1 MVVYLDIIWVLNLMV
16 DSLLLWLTAIF
27 LKRTIHLGRVFL
39 GGLLGSMLIVLAI
52 TPISN
57 WAGHPLVKIG
67 VSIGMILI
75 VFGYKRM
82 KYFLSGLLTFYFA
95 TFLMGGIIIGTHY
108 FLAFDL
114 QLKSVVFLESI
125 RGFGDPISWVFVM
138 AAFPAA
144 WHFSRRRMD
153 GFTIAKIEYDVLSD
167 VMIEINGITFML
179 KGLIDSG
186 NQLYDPITNTP
197 VMIVSSP
204 ALADKLPK
212 EILLLAADDS
222 DSFQLAASLPPE
234 WSSIMRLIPAKTLS
248 RNNQLLCAFK
258 PESISLQD
266 ENGVRIVKKA
276 LIVFSNQAL
285 SSDDRFQCII
295 HPQMASGSVVH
306 PAS

>member
-114 QLKSVVFLESI
+114 QLKSVVFHGKYS
-125 RGFGDPISWVFVM
+125 GFWGS
-138 AAFPAA
+138 
-144 WHFSRRRMD
+144 
-153 GFTIAKIEYDVLSD
+153 
-167 VMIEINGITFML
+167 
-179 KGLIDSG
+179 
-186 NQLYDPITNTP
+186 NQLGVCYGSL
-197 VMIVSSP
+197 SSGV
-204 ALADKLPK
+204 
-212 EILLLAADDS
+212 
-222 DSFQLAASLPPE
+222 
-234 WSSIMRLIPAKTLS
+234 
-248 RNNQLLCAFK
+248 AFFTK
-258 PESISLQD
+258 
-266 ENGVRIVKKA
+266 ENGWIHDCQR
-276 LIVFSNQAL
+276 SNT
-285 SSDDRFQCII
+285 
-295 HPQMASGSVVH
+295 MY
-306 PAS
+306 